1 MTSPDQEPIAGSTA
15 HLAREIPRCFRGIGC
30 GMRGQLSFRVHV
42 FVAVAVIVAAGVLH
56 AELWE
61 WCVLLLCIAG
71 VLTAEMFNSALE
83 HTAKAIKKD
92 HDPQLADAL
101 DTGSA
106 AVLFASIGA
115 AVVGAIVFIHRIWM
129 LTK

>member
-1 MTSPDQEPIAGSTA
+1 MTLPENQPVGSRTW
-15 HLAREIPRCFRGIGC
+15 REKFRDAFRGIGC

-42 FVAVAVIVAAGVLH
+42 FVAIVVIVAAGVLH

-83 HTAKAIKKD
+83 HTAKAVKKD
-92 HDPQLADAL
+92 HEPHLADAL

-115 AVVGAIVFIHRIWM
+115 AVVGAIVFIHRIWL
-129 LTK
+129 LTR

>member
-1 MTSPDQEPIAGSTA
+1 MDPTLHEPDP
-15 HLAREIPRCFRGIGC
+15 IPRTWREKFRDAFRGIGC
-30 GMRGQLSFRVHV
+30 GMRGQSSFRVHV
-42 FVAVAVIVAAGVLH
+42 FVAVVVIVAAGVLH

-83 HTAKAIKKD
+83 HMAKVVEDKQN
-92 HDPQLADAL
+92 PQLADAL

-115 AVVGAIVFIHRIWM
+115 AVVGVIVFIHRIWV